1 MLTKT
6 SKFEFSKH
14 VNHNLKYF
22 EYNCRCQLSFEISE
36 SETIVAHRKV
46 YIFYLK
52 NLTFTGRV
60 FFVNYIFCHMFA
72 HPLIL
77 ILNYCRSHNSIRWQ
91 IAAVI
96 NHMKRLT
103 DD

>member
-14 VNHNLKYF
+14 VNHNLKNF

-36 SETIVAHRKV
+36 SETILAHRKL

-52 NLTFTGRV
+52 ELDF
-60 FFVNYIFCHMFA
+60 YWKSIFCKLH
-72 HPLIL
+72 IL
-77 ILNYCRSHNSIRWQ
+77 PYVCTS
-91 IAAVI
+91 VDI
-96 NHMKRLT
+96 NIELLSQP
-103 DD
+103 